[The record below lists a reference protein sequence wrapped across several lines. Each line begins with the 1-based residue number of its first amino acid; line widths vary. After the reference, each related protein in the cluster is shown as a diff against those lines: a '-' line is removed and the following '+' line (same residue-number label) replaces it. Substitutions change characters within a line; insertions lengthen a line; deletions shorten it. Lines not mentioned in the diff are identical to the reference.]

1 MMAKNN
7 PAPSYRKLE
16 QAEIDAALES
26 LPGWTAGADGKSIT
40 RSFRF
45 RSFVEAFGFMTE
57 MALVAE
63 KLNHH
68 PEWFNVYGRV
78 EVMLTTHAASGL
90 TDLDITFAK
99 RMSQAADRRAGAG
112 I

>member
-1 MMAKNN
+1 M
-7 PAPSYRKLE
+7 
-16 QAEIDAALES
+16 DAALES
-26 LPGWTAGADGKSIT
+26 LPGWTKGADGKALS

-45 RSFVEAFGFMTE
+45 RSFVDAFGFMTE

-78 EVMLTTHAASGL
+78 EVTLTTHAEGGL
-90 TDLDITFAK
+90 TDLDLTFAR
-99 RMSQAADRRAGAG
+99 RMSSAAARRTETG

>member
-1 MMAKNN
+1 MTEKEN

-16 QAEIDAALES
+16 QAEVDAALES
-26 LPGWTAGADGKSIT
+26 LPGWQCGADGKALS

-45 RSFVEAFGFMTE
+45 RNFAEAFGFMTE

-78 EVMLTTHAASGL
+78 EVTLTTHVAGGL
-90 TDLDITFAK
+90 TDLDVTFAR
-99 RMSQAADRRAGAG
+99 RMSLAAERRG
-112 I
+112 

>member
-1 MMAKNN
+1 MTAKNN
-7 PAPSYRKLE
+7 PAPTYRKLE

-26 LPGWTAGADGKSIT
+26 LPGWTVGADGTSIA
-40 RSFRF
+40 RPFRF

-78 EVMLTTHAASGL
+78 EVTLTTHVAGGL
-90 TDLDITFAK
+90 SDLDITFAR
-99 RMSQAADRRAGAG
+99 RMSRAADARGGGG

>member
-1 MMAKNN
+1 MAEKKN
-7 PAPSYRKLE
+7 PAPSYRRLE
-16 QAEIDAALES
+16 QAEVDAALES
-26 LPGWTAGADGKSIT
+26 LPGWTKGADGKALS

-45 RSFVEAFGFMTE
+45 RSFVDAFGFMTE

-78 EVMLTTHAASGL
+78 EVTLTTHAEGGL
-90 TDLDITFAK
+90 TDLDLTFAR
-99 RMSQAADRRAGAG
+99 RMSSAAARRTETG

>member
-1 MMAKNN
+1 MADKKN
-7 PAPSYRKLE
+7 PAPSYRRLE

-26 LPGWTAGADGKSIT
+26 LPGWTQGADGTSIA

-45 RSFVEAFGFMTE
+45 RNFVEAFGFMTE

-78 EVMLTTHAASGL
+78 EVTLTTHAEGGL
-90 TDLDITFAK
+90 TDLDITFAR
-99 RMSQAADRRAGAG
+99 RMSRAADRRGGGG